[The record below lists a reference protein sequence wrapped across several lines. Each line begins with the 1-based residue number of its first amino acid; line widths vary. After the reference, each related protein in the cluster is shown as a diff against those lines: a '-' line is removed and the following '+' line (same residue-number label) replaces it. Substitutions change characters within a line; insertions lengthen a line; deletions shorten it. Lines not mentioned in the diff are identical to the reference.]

1 MGLKIKVHYTF
12 YIFLFFSVY
21 FCDFF
26 MFFYYFISLVIHELS
41 HHFMSRT
48 SSKVSQTI
56 TLFPFGLALNVNDNC
71 ENKFYNFLIFFIGP
85 FVNILIALICI
96 ALWWVFPTLYFYLKN
111 LCLVNLSLGLFNL
124 IPLQPLDGGNIFL
137 LFGSK
142 TFDIKWVVIP
152 FVVLVMVATTNS
164 VNLTDGLDGLA
175 GSVSFVYLLMFIA
188 ICSILGNKLYLN
200 GETGKILTN
209 FQNINMLSASF
220 MGAILGFLM
229 FNTNKASIFMGD
241 VGSLCLGGYI
251 GASACLLGLEFLVLV
266 LGVCFVF
273 SAVSVILQVVF
284 FKLTKKRIFK
294 MAPFHHHLQMS
305 GLTEPKIVAIYSAV
319 TFCVGLICII
329 FYLL

>member
-1 MGLKIKVHYTF
+1 MTKIILIFLSSFVFSVCLMPIIIKIFKKNQAKQTILGYVEEHKSKNGTLTMGGVVFMATTLIMSLIFIKFDLDWFVCLVVALFFGVLGFMDDHLKIKYKQNLGLRAYQKIIGQVGISI
-12 YIFLFFSVY
+12 IFAFFVY
-21 FCDFF
+21 F
-26 MFFYYFISLVIHELS
+26 
-41 HHFMSRT
+41 
-48 SSKVSQTI
+48 SQT
-56 TLFPFGLALNVNDNC
+56 
-71 ENKFYNFLIFFIGP
+71 
-85 FVNILIALICI
+85 
-96 ALWWVFPTLYFYLKN
+96 
-111 LCLVNLSLGLFNL
+111 
-124 IPLQPLDGGNIFL
+124 GGNIFL

-188 ICSILGNKLYLN
+188 ICSILSNKLYLN